1 MIKKILYFLIILIAI
16 FIVIGLFLP
25 KEYIVSRSIVIDSDP
40 EKIHKFVG
48 DLKNWELW
56 SPWIESDPSL
66 EVKLGDKTT
75 GVGASQSWK
84 GEDGSG
90 SLTFVKSD
98 PERGVQYDLDFN
110 DGQYKC
116 VASFDYEDQG
126 DSTKVTWNMQ
136 GSMDMPIIGGYLAS
150 KLDSL
155 VGTEFQKGLEKLKK
169 VVESKNN

>member
-1 MIKKILYFLIILIAI
+1 MLYFLLILIAI

-25 KEYIVSRSIVIDSDP
+25 KDYTVSRSIVIDSDS
-40 EKIHKFVG
+40 ETIHQYVG
-48 DLKNWELW
+48 DLSNWELW
-56 SPWIESDPSL
+56 SPWIESDPTL
-66 EVKLGDKTT
+66 EIKLGEKTK
-75 GVGASQSWK
+75 GEGASQSWR

-116 VASFDYEDQG
+116 VASFDYESQG

-136 GSMDMPIIGGYLAS
+136 GSMDVPIIGGYLAS
-150 KLDSL
+150 KVDSL
-155 VGTEFQKGLEKLKK
+155 VGLEFEKGLEKLKN
-169 VVESKNN
+169 VVENKNN